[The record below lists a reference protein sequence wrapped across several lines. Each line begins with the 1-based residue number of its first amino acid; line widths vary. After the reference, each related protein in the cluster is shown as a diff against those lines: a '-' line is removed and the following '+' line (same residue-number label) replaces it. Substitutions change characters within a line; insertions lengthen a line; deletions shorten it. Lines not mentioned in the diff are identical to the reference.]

1 MAIAKS
7 IAGGML
13 GGAVMLSEGVHLLVD
28 TGTEGLLLYGMQHVK
43 APADERI
50 PFVGGQIY
58 NCSFSKKPRRRKLKS
73 CA

>member
-1 MAIAKS
+1 
-7 IAGGML
+7 
-13 GGAVMLSEGVHLLVD
+13 MLSEGVHLLVD

-50 PFVGGQIY
+50 PFAHGKEIH